1 MTLGGFFVY
10 DNNMSTTLGKPQII
24 VENGRPKAVVL
35 DIEKYRKL
43 LELVENKE
51 DLLELKKIKKSTTN
65 FKELKEY
72 IKERV

>member
-1 MTLGGFFVY
+1 
-10 DNNMSTTLGKPQII
+10 MSTTLGKPQII

-43 LELVENKE
+43 LELVEDKE
-51 DLLELKKIKKSTTN
+51 DLLELKKIKKSATN